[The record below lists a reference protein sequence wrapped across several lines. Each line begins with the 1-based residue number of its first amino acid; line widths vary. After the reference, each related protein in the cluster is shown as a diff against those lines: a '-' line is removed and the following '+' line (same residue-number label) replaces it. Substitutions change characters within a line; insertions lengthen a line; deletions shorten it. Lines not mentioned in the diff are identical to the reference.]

1 QGLATPQSDIYA
13 LGATLHRM
21 VTGYDPEHPGP
32 EQPLFSFPPAR
43 RLNPDLS
50 PRMEEILAR
59 ATALNPA
66 DRYASASEFRA
77 ALHGLATRRIRA
89 AAHSSPAGHHAL
101 MVLAAVLLL
110 PLMLT
115 QMLRIAQI
123 PLQNGFYAEQAP
135 GSDPWSSQQI
145 ISGGDSG
152 LTLTDSNQAQADP
165 QTQCT
170 PPGSVDEI
178 DMRPTVCGPDGTW
191 WQVDGTGQVTHILAT
206 GEIVPYL
213 AVGGAPGSA
222 ELVSVSAQRSH
233 CNCVWVVWGNSQAR
247 LNANGDISYQPIPTA
262 SGLLQ
267 P

>member
-1 QGLATPQSDIYA
+1 
-13 LGATLHRM
+13 
-21 VTGYDPEHPGP
+21 PEHPGA
-32 EQPLFSFPPAR
+32 EQPLFTFPPAR
-43 RLNPDLS
+43 RLNPALS

-66 DRYASASEFRA
+66 DRYASAAEFRA
-77 ALHGLATRRIRA
+77 ALKGLAARRL
-89 AAHSSPAGHHAL
+89 HGTSSHTSPAGRHAM

-123 PLQNGFYAEQAP
+123 PLQNGFYAEQAA
-135 GSDPWSSQQI
+135 GSDPWSNQQI
-145 ISGGDSG
+145 TGDGDNYFSFTDGSQG
-152 LTLTDSNQAQADP
+152 LVDT

-170 PPGSVDEI
+170 PPASTDEI
-178 DMRPTVCGPDGTW
+178 DMSPTVCGPDGTW
-191 WQVDGTGQVTHILAT
+191 WQVDWSGQVTHILAS
-206 GEIVPYL
+206 GEVVPYL

-222 ELVSVSAQRSH
+222 ELVSVSAQLSH

-247 LNANGDISYQPIPTA
+247 LNGNGDVSYQPIPGAAPLHAA